1 MEISME
7 IDFACFADSFKNGII
22 YIPNT
27 LGLVLIPLALGL
39 IIGTLLAYIRFKK
52 VKIASQII
60 AGFVTIYRGIPVVVA
75 LLIYNMIFLLFYGS
89 WQKFFHWKTSI
100 QDINILWIAVFALT
114 LGQIC
119 GMEEVMRSSLL
130 SIDKGQWEAGKSIGM
145 KEGQLVFHVII
156 PQLIPAALPHLTNLI
171 LGCIKNSSVVIAIGV
186 VDIMVGCTKPAEI
199 TYMFFEAYLAAAVIY
214 WIINVF
220 VEMALR
226 KYENYSKKFR
236 KEIA

>member
-1 MEISME
+1 ME

-22 YIPNT
+22 YVPNT
-27 LGLVLIPLALGL
+27 LKLVFIPLVLGLVF
-39 IIGTLLAYIRFKK
+39 GTFLAYIRFKK

-60 AGFVTIYRGIPVVVA
+60 AAFVTIYRGIPAVVA
-75 LLIYNMIFLLFYGS
+75 LLIYNMIFLLFYGK
-89 WQKFFHWKTSI
+89 WKELFHWKTSI
-100 QDINILWIAVFALT
+100 QDINILWIAIFALT
-114 LGQIC
+114 LAEIC

-145 KEGQLVFHVII
+145 KEYQLVFHVII

-171 LGCIKNSSVVIAIGV
+171 LGCIKNSSVVIAIGA

-214 WIINVF
+214 WGINIF
-220 VEMALR
+220 VEMLLR
-226 KYENYSKKFR
+226 KYENFSKKFR
-236 KEIA
+236 REIA